1 MGILDESGEPIPISL
16 VAHHAFCP
24 RRAWLEAM
32 GENADSYQMMI
43 GEVEHRRSDDP
54 KASRPTRMRAL
65 DVGSSRLGIV
75 GRCDSVEI
83 DDEGRATVVEFKA
96 TPVRRRAEV
105 TYPMVVQLMLEAE
118 ALREGGRDVVGAA
131 VYFSSHE
138 KRVPVP
144 LDTSSVDA
152 AVRELAACRQM
163 LSEPV
168 APAPFEDDRRCTRC
182 SHVGICLPD
191 ERRLGPVARRIVV
204 ADPDSQIVHLAT
216 PGSRASLGGGRLRV
230 HHRGEEVASAPIERV
245 LGLVVHG
252 NVDLSSALVRE
263 LLWRRLS
270 IVWCSG
276 SGRVIGW
283 AQTADTPNGGSRVAQ
298 NVMSASGHLDL
309 ARRFVAAKISNQATI
324 LRRGSGVTEGV
335 RRLRRLQRSVL
346 GAESIA
352 DVYGFEGEAASVY
365 FSSFHTLVKPM
376 LEGVSEKWTRT
387 RRPARDPLNAAL
399 NYAYGLLLAD
409 TIRAVVSTGLDPH
422 AGFLHSSGRNKPALA
437 LDLCEEL
444 RAPIADSVVV
454 GALNNGEIKDADFAT
469 IEGSVRLRDR
479 GRAALLGA
487 YERRVTTK
495 FRHPVFA
502 YDVTWRRAME
512 VQARLV
518 LGVVEGTVRRYQ
530 GIVVR

>member
-1 MGILDESGEPIPISL
+1 MGALEGTGEPIPISL
-16 VAHHAFCP
+16 VAHYAFCP

-32 GENADSYQMMI
+32 GERADSYQMVI

-54 KASRPTRMRAL
+54 KASRPARLRAL
-65 DVGSSRLGIV
+65 DVGSTRLGIV

-83 DDEGRATVVEFKA
+83 DDQGQATVVEFKA
-96 TPVRRRAEV
+96 TPVRRRASV
-105 TYPMVVQLMLEAE
+105 TFPMVVQLALEAE
-118 ALREGGRDVVGAA
+118 ALREAGREVVGAA

-138 KRVPVP
+138 KRVPVS
-144 LDTSSVDA
+144 LDDSSLDA
-152 AVRELAACRQM
+152 ALSELAACRRM
-163 LSEPV
+163 LAESD
-168 APAPFEDDRRCTRC
+168 APAPFEDDPRCSRC

-204 ADPDSQIVHLAT
+204 ADPDSQVVHLAT

-230 HHRGEEVASAPIERV
+230 HHRGEEVASVPIERV

-270 IVWCSG
+270 LVWCSG

-283 AQTADTPNGGSRVAQ
+283 AQTAETPNGGSRVAQ
-298 NVMSASGHLDL
+298 NVMSAHGHLDL
-309 ARRFVAAKISNQATI
+309 ARRFVAAKIANQATI
-324 LRRGSGVTEGV
+324 LRRGAGVTEGV
-335 RRLRRLQRSVL
+335 RRLRALQRSAL

-352 DVYGFEGEAASVY
+352 DVYGSEGEAASVY
-365 FSSFHTLVKPM
+365 FSSFHTLVKPA
-376 LEGVSEKWTRT
+376 LTNVSVKWART

-409 TIRAVVSTGLDPH
+409 AIRAVVAAGLDPH

-444 RAPIADSVVV
+444 RAPVADSVVI
-454 GALNNGEIKDADFAT
+454 GAFNNGELRDADFAT
-469 IEGSVRLRDR
+469 IEGAVRLRDR
-479 GRAALLGA
+479 GRVALVEA
-487 YERRVTTK
+487 YERRVTTRFK
-495 FRHPVFA
+495 HPVFA
-502 YDVTWRRAME
+502 YEVTWRRAME

-518 LGVVEGTVRRYQ
+518 LGVVEGTVQRYQ